1 MVASSAFSAKPSGS
15 KNPMGGSAPG
25 SCSAEKELRAV
36 EERVVEEAGANAAA
50 EPARA
55 EIRASFIIL
64 FVVEC
69 SKVLYKRLASVK
81 IMRSL
86 ECFLGWWRNNA
97 KMCSDRSELG

>member
-1 MVASSAFSAKPSGS
+1 
-15 KNPMGGSAPG
+15 MGGSAPG

-36 EERVVEEAGANAAA
+36 EERVEEAGANAAA

-64 FVVEC
+64 FVVVEC
-69 SKVLYKRLASVK
+69 SKVLYKLLASVK

-97 KMCSDRSELG
+97 TKMCSDRSWR